1 MRSRIL
7 VVVLAAACA
16 VAQLSARPSDA
27 QSCLGDCNGGGTV
40 AINELVLGVNI
51 ALGLAARSACAAFDP
66 NNNGVSI
73 DELVRGVS
81 NALLGC
87 RPTGNRAPRA
97 SDVSL
102 TVDTAAPYVEQQ
114 LIGTDPDSDTITYEL
129 AADESGSGYEF
140 AFVNGATGV
149 LYLTLAADFTGTI
162 VLPYRVTDGQLFSNT
177 ANVTLQVQAVT
188 QTNRTGNGDLDARTY
203 GSYPRGYYDGDLL
216 GRPGEEPTLP
226 SAVDLSKDFPRPGDQ
241 GQQSSCVGWATAYAL
256 KSYQERVEI
265 GWSLEPSEHRFSPAY
280 VYNQINGG
288 ADHGSYIS
296 EALDL
301 IVNQGAATLDSAPYD
316 DSDYLTQPSTAAR
329 QEAAQFK
336 GKSWKTANG
345 TIEIKSALAN
355 RLPVVAGIAVFDSF
369 SNLNGPNSVY
379 NSFNG
384 EYLGGHAIT
393 IVGYDDTRYG
403 GAFKII
409 NSWSQNWGDEGYF
422 WMPYSA
428 VNEAINLP
436 SGMSTVLREAYVLE
450 DQENTVPI
458 PPDPVDPTPPA
469 EQPNLEVTEWSVS
482 YDPMPRGEGSLQWTV
497 TNTGTATSPSG
508 VHVSLLLSSD
518 ERFTGSDTYV
528 VFDQIPFELASGESA
543 FRDMENSIAF
553 EFPDQLEPGDY
564 YIALWVDD
572 IDDVAES
579 NEDDNVSPG
588 DEIVEIVN
596 TLPDLAII
604 DWYTEWNFFGDG
616 LLVYNIINNGE
627 SSAPDG
633 WLITLMLSENETI
646 GDGEEIIL
654 FAEQASFALDPGD
667 TLFREFSSPAE
678 YSLFVDAF
686 GNDVP
691 TGEYFLAFWLDPDE
705 SVNESNEINNQSL
718 SWGTVAIDNG
728 FSLRRQSTG
737 ALTATPSSTGLM
749 SEAKAYNGKV
759 LPGRAASI
767 RKVRISATPEGGRQL
782 VMEPGPQ
789 VKPQETHHFTKR
801 NRALQQVIFP
811 SRAMKRMPSADQ
823 HAQ

>member
-1 MRSRIL
+1 MRSPIL
-7 VVVLAAACA
+7 VAVLAAACA
-16 VAQLSARPSDA
+16 VAQLSARPAHA
-27 QSCLGDCNGGGTV
+27 QSCLGDCDGHGTV

-51 ALGLAARSACAAFDP
+51 ALGLTARSACAAFDP

-87 RPTGNRAPRA
+87 RTTGNRAPHA

-102 TVDTAAPYVEQQ
+102 NVETAAPYVEQQ

-129 AADESGSGYEF
+129 AAEESGTGYEF
-140 AFVNGATGV
+140 AFVNGESGV
-149 LYLTLAADFTGTI
+149 LYLTLAPDFTGTI

-188 QTNRTGNGDLDARTY
+188 QTDRTGNGDLDAKTY
-203 GSYPRGYYDGDLL
+203 ASYPRGYYDGELL
-216 GRPGEEPTLP
+216 GRPGEQPTLP
-226 SAVDLSKDFPRPGDQ
+226 SGVDLSKDFPRPGNQ

-288 ADHGSYIS
+288 EDHGSYIS

-301 IVNQGAATLDSAPYD
+301 IVNQGAATLDTAPYD
-316 DSDYLTQPSTAAR
+316 DGDYLTQPSNAAR

-336 GKSWKTANG
+336 GRSWKTANG

-409 NSWSQNWGDEGYF
+409 NSWGQNWGDSGYF

-428 VNEAINLP
+428 VNEAITLP

-458 PPDPVDPTPPA
+458 PPDPVDPTPAA
-469 EQPNLEVTEWSVS
+469 EQPNLEVTDWSVS
-482 YDPMPRGEGSLQWTV
+482 YDPMPRGAGSLQWTV
-497 TNTGTATSPSG
+497 TNTGVATSPSG
-508 VHVSLLLSSD
+508 VHVSLLLSPD

-528 VFDQIPFELASGESA
+528 VFDQIPFELESGESA
-543 FRDMENSIAF
+543 FRDEENSIAF

-564 YIALWVDD
+564 YMALWVDD

-579 NEDDNVSPG
+579 NEDDNISPG

-604 DWYTEWNFFGDG
+604 DWYTEWNFLGDG

-627 SSAPDG
+627 STAPDG
-633 WLITLMLSENETI
+633 WLITLLLSENETI

-654 FAEQASFALDPGD
+654 FGEGASFALDPGD
-667 TLFREFSSPAE
+667 TLFRDFDSPAE

-728 FSLRRQSTG
+728 FSLRRQSTS
-737 ALTATPSSTGLM
+737 ALAATPSSTGLM

-767 RKVRISATPEGGRQL
+767 RRVRISATPEGGRQL

-811 SRAMKRMPSADQ
+811 SRAMKRVPSLDH
-823 HAQ
+823 HAP